1 MTARPPF
8 SSLLQYVATAI
19 ALSRIAVVLAA
30 FLFLAVQRG
39 TDAPWLNLCF
49 VAAFGITGAVLV
61 RGRSRDERAGW
72 IGVAFLAT
80 ATTFGDLIGS
90 RVGANPTQA
99 GMWNWARGLGLLFM
113 VRVDALLPYFI
124 WRFVADFPRLAPG
137 STSSVQLLRWQRI
150 SLVIGLGLIV
160 ANVAWF
166 GALTTAPSLAA
177 WLAPLSRFYDDGL
190 GIWFWLL
197 VFSATL
203 PALHEVIR
211 RNRRAPEEERR
222 RTKLLAWTF
231 VGGLSPTVF
240 NLIGDVVPAFREAVP
255 LSFAGWVI
263 YPSLLAIP
271 VVAAWAILIRRALEP
286 SLVLRQAVQY
296 AFARSSIL
304 IGVTVPLLMAT
315 VLATS
320 TDGVWRAVT
329 DPRIAWL
336 IAGGA
341 LAIAVTSH
349 RAGILDWIDRR
360 FFRDQ
365 YDARHILAG
374 LVDRCRWAGSRGE
387 LDAMLRA
394 ELNRALHPDL
404 VDILF
409 LDAAAGRFR
418 GEQLRP
424 IGQASRLVATVSR
437 ADEPIRVNLEG
448 SEGRV
453 ASLPDEDRLWL
464 ADGGVRLLMPLRD
477 AADQTVALV
486 ALGERRSELP
496 YSDEDLTLLAS
507 VASAAEMAIGYH
519 RLHAVVQP
527 PSAAIDDEPAYEC
540 ERCGVVGSG
549 FSVCCDTPTQRA
561 ALPEVVGGKFRIEQR
576 IGRGGMGVVY
586 RATDLALGRQ
596 VAVKTLP
603 FTSPDHV
610 IRMRREARAMALV
623 SHPHLAQIYGAES
636 WHGRPMLVV
645 ELFPAG
651 TLADRLA
658 RGPLV
663 GAELHALAL
672 ALASALD
679 AVHRAGILH
688 RDVKPTNIAISEDGV
703 YKLLDFGLARLAP
716 GIRMAGTG
724 SPDAL
729 TGKNEPAVGLTAD
742 GSVLGTPRY
751 MPAAALRGAAPD
763 PSFDVWS
770 ACVVLYEAAAG
781 VHPFAAVGVA
791 DLPAAVAA
799 GAPDPPPMV
808 TADLRAL
815 LRDALAPHH
824 AITIRTARD
833 LVDRIRSIDR

>member
-1 MTARPPF
+1 
-8 SSLLQYVATAI
+8 
-19 ALSRIAVVLAA
+19 
-30 FLFLAVQRG
+30 
-39 TDAPWLNLCF
+39 
-49 VAAFGITGAVLV
+49 
-61 RGRSRDERAGW
+61 
-72 IGVAFLAT
+72 
-80 ATTFGDLIGS
+80 
-90 RVGANPTQA
+90 
-99 GMWNWARGLGLLFM
+99 
-113 VRVDALLPYFI
+113 
-124 WRFVADFPRLAPG
+124 
-137 STSSVQLLRWQRI
+137 
-150 SLVIGLGLIV
+150 
-160 ANVAWF
+160 
-166 GALTTAPSLAA
+166 
-177 WLAPLSRFYDDGL
+177 
-190 GIWFWLL
+190 
-197 VFSATL
+197 
-203 PALHEVIR
+203 
-211 RNRRAPEEERR
+211 
-222 RTKLLAWTF
+222 
-231 VGGLSPTVF
+231 
-240 NLIGDVVPAFREAVP
+240 
-255 LSFAGWVI
+255 
-263 YPSLLAIP
+263 
-271 VVAAWAILIRRALEP
+271 
-286 SLVLRQAVQY
+286 
-296 AFARSSIL
+296 
-304 IGVTVPLLMAT
+304 MAT

-320 TDGVWRAVT
+320 SDGGWRAAA

-437 ADEPIRVNLEG
+437 ADEPMRVDLEM

-519 RLHAVVQP
+519 RLHAVAQP
-527 PSAAIDDEPAYEC
+527 PAADTDDEPAQEC
-540 ERCGVVGSG
+540 KTCGMVGSG
-549 FSVCCDTPTQRA
+549 FSECCGEPTQRA
-561 ALPEVVGGKFRIEQR
+561 ALPEVVGGKFRIERR

-586 RATDLALGRQ
+586 RATDLTLGRH

-658 RGPLV
+658 HGPLV
-663 GAELHALAL
+663 GAELGALAL

-688 RDVKPTNIAISEDGV
+688 RDVKPTNIAIAEDGV

-729 TGKNEPAVGLTAD
+729 TAKSEPTVGLTAD

-763 PSFDVWS
+763 PSFDIWS
-770 ACVVLYEAAAG
+770 ACVVLYEAASG
-781 VHPFAAVGVA
+781 VHPFASVGLA

-799 GAPDPPPMV
+799 GAPDPPPIV
-808 TADLRAL
+808 TAAMRAL
-815 LRDALAPHH
+815 LRDALAPQHS
-824 AITIRTARD
+824 ITIRTAAD
-833 LVDRIRSIDR
+833 FVDRIRSINQ